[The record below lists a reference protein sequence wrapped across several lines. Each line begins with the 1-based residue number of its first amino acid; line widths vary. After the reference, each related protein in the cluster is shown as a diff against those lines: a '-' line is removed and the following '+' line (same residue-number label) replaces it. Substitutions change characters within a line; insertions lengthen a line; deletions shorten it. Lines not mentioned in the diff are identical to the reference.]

1 MEITERT
8 YGEKD
13 ARARKMM
20 LWFGIISLLMMF
32 AGLTS
37 AYVVSKS
44 RPDWL
49 KEFDLPIAFLWSTIA
64 IVISSITM
72 HLAKRAVK
80 QENHNMGM
88 QFLMTTLVLGI
99 VFISLQFT
107 GFSQIIADG
116 YYFTGSQSTVTTSFI
131 YAITVTHL
139 AHVFAGIIVLVV
151 VIYNHFKKKYKA
163 GKTLGL
169 ELGATFW
176 HFLDFLWVYLIL
188 FFYFFR

>member
-1 MEITERT
+1 MDLTEGNYR
-8 YGEKD
+8 EKD
-13 ARARKMM
+13 ARAKKMM

-49 KEFDLPIAFLWSTIA
+49 KDFQLPVAFLWSTIA
-64 IVISSITM
+64 IIVSSITM
-72 HLAKRAVK
+72 HMAKKSIK
-80 QENHNMGM
+80 QDKNALGM
-88 QFLMTTLVLGI
+88 QFLLVTLLLGI
-99 VFISLQFT
+99 TFITLQFV
-107 GFSQIIADG
+107 GFSQIIAAG
-116 YYFTGSQSTVTTSFI
+116 YYFTGSQSTITTSFL
-131 YAITVTHL
+131 YAITIAHIG
-139 AHVFAGIIVLVV
+139 HVFAGIIALFVI
-151 VIYNHFKKKYKA
+151 IYNHFKEKYNE
-163 GKTLGL
+163 GNTLGL